1 MVVFELAS
9 YPEVCRIC
17 LHSIPV
23 SSVIPLKEYNSD
35 LNDTVD
41 RLINSV
47 AYTVPKNVEH
57 LFPQQVCE
65 KCYTSLESFITF
77 RSNMI
82 LFHQFMEALVE
93 VKQANTSPIKNLFQ
107 KRPEVVGLL
116 QTLNLCNKEKA
127 SVDDLL
133 DEFPSYRL
141 AQLPAKYEL
150 HSEGIKK
157 ERKDDADDFESL
169 SEIIP
174 ESFGTTELVI
184 KLDPMEALM
193 DGHSTESHSPRNDNF
208 DDLAEDREFSE
219 NESETSAKHTPKVK
233 VKRKIDRSKNAP
245 KKMKTV
251 YECPNCDFKTT
262 YKRKFQRHG
271 KTHLKKEIKRFVCRE
286 SGCTEVFSESREYL
300 AHRANHRLFT
310 CEYCGSQFKT
320 ASDLKSHLLLHE
332 GKPIFRC
339 EYCDYTAVKREYVRH
354 HVRNQHAKTNSFKC
368 NVCDLIFAR
377 KNTMTNHMNIHT
389 KEKTYTC
396 TICEKVFYVESYL
409 KKHVATVHEKTRRTC
424 EYCSRDFSKKEVLI
438 DHIEKDHGIQ
448 KRFICDICLD
458 VSPSQSALDAHRKR
472 HENPKH
478 LECGRCLTA
487 HTTQESL
494 DNHLCITYRENYF
507 CCGRDRRHHMT
518 YNKHMYQAHSMR
530 TNVRVKPVPGELMG
544 VARAKRKRVESCS
557 SCEMIFETRALK
569 KKHME
574 TCRAAIESA
583 ALS

>member
-1 MVVFELAS
+1 MAVFELAS

-23 SSVIPLKEYNSD
+23 SSMIPLKKYNSE

-41 RLINSV
+41 QLINSV
-47 AYTVPKNVEH
+47 AYTVPKNLEH
-57 LFPQQVCE
+57 LFPQQVCK

-93 VKQANTSPIKNLFQ
+93 VKQANTSLIKNLFQ

-157 ERKDDADDFESL
+157 ELRDDVDFEPL
-169 SEIIP
+169 SDSIP
-174 ESFGTTELVI
+174 ESIETTELVI

-193 DGHSTESHSPRNDNF
+193 DSQSTESHSPRNDNF
-208 DDLAEDREFSE
+208 DDLAEDRVVSE
-219 NESETSAKHTPKVK
+219 HEPETSAEYLPEIK
-233 VKRKIDRSKNAP
+233 VKRKRDRSKNAP
-245 KKMKTV
+245 KTLKTV
-251 YECPNCDFKTT
+251 YQCPNCDFKTT
-262 YKRKFQRHG
+262 HKRKFQRHG

-339 EYCDYTAVKREYVRH
+339 EYCDYTAVKREYVKL
-354 HVRNQHAKTNSFKC
+354 HVRNQHVKTNSFKC
-368 NVCDLIFAR
+368 DVCDLIFA
-377 KNTMTNHMNIHT
+377 KKITLKNHMNIHT
-389 KEKTYTC
+389 KEKTYNC
-396 TICEKVFYVESYL
+396 RICEKVFYVESYL
-409 KKHVATVHEKTRRTC
+409 KKHVANVHEKTRRKC
-424 EYCSRDFSKKEVLI
+424 EYCSRDFCLKEVLV

-448 KRFICDICLD
+448 MRFICDICLD
-458 VSPSQSALDAHRKR
+458 VSPSQSALDVHRKR

-487 HTTQESL
+487 HTTQEAL
-494 DNHLCITYRENYF
+494 DNHLCITYRDNYF
-507 CCGRDRRHHMT
+507 CCGRDRRHHTT
-518 YNKHMYQAHSMR
+518 YNKHMYQAHGMR
-530 TNVRVKPVPGELMG
+530 TNARVKPVPGELMG

-557 SCEMIFETRALK
+557 FCEMIFETRALK
-569 KKHME
+569 KKHLE
-574 TCRAAIESA
+574 TCRAALDSA
-583 ALS
+583 DQHG